1 MSSVRVAE
9 PGRSVSWAEK
19 IPRGQSVMAARH
31 QNARGL
37 QA

>member
-9 PGRSVSWAEK
+9 PGRSVSWA